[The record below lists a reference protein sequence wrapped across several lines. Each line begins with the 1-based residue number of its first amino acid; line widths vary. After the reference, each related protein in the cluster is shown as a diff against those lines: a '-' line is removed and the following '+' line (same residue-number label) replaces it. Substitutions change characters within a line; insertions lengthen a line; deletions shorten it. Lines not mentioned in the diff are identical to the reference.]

1 MIQITIPGTEREK
14 IYRFADFIKKINAAN
29 AYDEKTTFVLN
40 LTPGEKTLELFSLGK
55 SGSGGRGLLYSKLNV
70 TSNTEDRFV
79 FRIDVSVLVNGLS
92 KIHDPDVVFTINQ
105 ESENSWENRLVLT
118 NASSKKSSIK
128 FSLLRTPLDDE
139 VEEMVA
145 LGPNSPNGPYQ
156 FIDDTIT
163 VIPDITVFDTFIG
176 LTNVTNMADSFSLAK
191 NQIKF
196 ADNLCIMD
204 LQTNNDLLAT
214 EDDTPIIINRNLA
227 ALSKMFKSLKVSKE
241 FIFFDT
247 SDITGY
253 YAPKMP
259 KFQFPTDEEIESI
272 LPSKSISFT
281 VKGADLFT
289 VLSQYS
295 GIFQTA
301 NRKYDQIKLVVAS
314 NQSEFK
320 TYFDDQTAEV
330 EEYLPITNF
339 NDEIGITDTFELQL
353 PCIYL
358 KKLESLF
365 KDEDITFKVN
375 NIDPSTDDHETAIE
389 LITSNTRLV
398 LAKLV

>member
-1 MIQITIPGTEREK
+1 
-14 IYRFADFIKKINAAN
+14 
-29 AYDEKTTFVLN
+29 
-40 LTPGEKTLELFSLGK
+40 
-55 SGSGGRGLLYSKLNV
+55 
-70 TSNTEDRFV
+70 
-79 FRIDVSVLVNGLS
+79 
-92 KIHDPDVVFTINQ
+92 
-105 ESENSWENRLVLT
+105 
-118 NASSKKSSIK
+118 
-128 FSLLRTPLDDE
+128 
-139 VEEMVA
+139 MVA
-145 LGPNSPNGPYQ
+145 LGTNSPDSPYQ

-227 ALSKMFKSLKVSKE
+227 ALSKMFKSLKVSKD

-272 LPSKSISFT
+272 LPPKSISFT

-289 VLSQYS
+289 LLSQYS

-375 NIDPSTDDHETAIE
+375 NIDPSTDDHGTAIE